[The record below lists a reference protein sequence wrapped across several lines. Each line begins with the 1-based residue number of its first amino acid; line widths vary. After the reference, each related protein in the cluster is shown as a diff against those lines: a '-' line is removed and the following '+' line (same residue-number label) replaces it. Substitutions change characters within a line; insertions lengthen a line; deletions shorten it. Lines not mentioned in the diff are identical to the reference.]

1 MLVCWHSYSYSE
13 QVFGST
19 TNAADAGMN
28 WVMQNLLPQQ
38 AGLTVGNVI
47 YSYTTIK
54 NKDDEMYVTVQN
66 ENAIEGGYVFRNKD
80 DWTGLPGNTIN
91 KAIPVADIPIQ
102 YWGDGSIEIEGQ
114 GVVTDPTVI
123 YTYRYDTCYDPQ
135 TNPECPGYKIEIP
148 DIPNVEPIDPL
159 DSDIIQDEI
168 DREMSMRDEDD
179 EEERDRLENSKSEDE
194 EEEVDLEQVLG
205 IADRSLQNAQ
215 DTAKHNQVMALNAF
229 NNVYYEQLPDT
240 VYEETVQLTDGT
252 LPTNRRGRRLQFA
265 QDLLHEKLVKSQYKG
280 EQ

>member
-1 MLVCWHSYSYSE
+1 LLVCWHSYSYSE